1 MKLATN
7 ASSLVVAA
15 LVSLSGA
22 IAACGGSSPSG
33 QAPASPAAAS
43 ATASAASS
51 AGYSANLTFTGAL
64 SGKATSAKA
73 PATKAHCGDG
83 LGQVTLAVNL
93 NGHDYDITMLT
104 PGYKGAGKY
113 SLGDGSTGTLL
124 LLGDANYDGK
134 NLFAST
140 SGSVTYLSAKSV
152 NIDGDLAWQI
162 GGAGNAH
169 ISGTA
174 SCA

>member
-1 MKLATN
+1 
-7 ASSLVVAA
+7 
-15 LVSLSGA
+15 
-22 IAACGGSSPSG
+22 
-33 QAPASPAAAS
+33 
-43 ATASAASS
+43 
-51 AGYSANLTFTGAL
+51 
-64 SGKATSAKA
+64 
-73 PATKAHCGDG
+73 
-83 LGQVTLAVNL
+83 L
-93 NGHDYDITMLT
+93 NGHDYDITLLT

-113 SLGDGSTGTLL
+113 PLGDGSTGTLL

-134 NLFAST
+134 NLFSST
-140 SGSVTYLSAKSV
+140 SGSVTYINDKSV

>member
-1 MKLATN
+1 MITRALFA
-7 ASSLVVAA
+7 AA
-15 LVSLSGA
+15 LFSIA
-22 IAACGGSSPSG
+22 IGIAGCGESSPSG
-33 QAPASPAAAS
+33 QTGSSPASS
-43 ATASAASS
+43 ATASTAPS

-93 NGHDYDITMLT
+93 NGHDYDITLLT

-113 SLGDGSTGTLL
+113 PLGDGSTGTLL